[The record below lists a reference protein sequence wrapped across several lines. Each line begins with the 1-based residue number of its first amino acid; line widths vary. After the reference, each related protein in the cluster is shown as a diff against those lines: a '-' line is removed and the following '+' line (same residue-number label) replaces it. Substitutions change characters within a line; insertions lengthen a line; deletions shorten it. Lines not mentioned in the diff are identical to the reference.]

1 LASSKGLA
9 SIILTLRVGLSA
21 SEAAKAAKINQQQ
34 KDNREKALEEAKK
47 KVTAPQDGQ
56 EAKDKKG

>member
-1 LASSKGLA
+1 M
-9 SIILTLRVGLSA
+9 TLRVGLSA

-34 KDNREKALEEAKK
+34 KDNREKAREEAKK

>member
-1 LASSKGLA
+1 
-9 SIILTLRVGLSA
+9 LRVGLSA

-34 KDNREKALEEAKK
+34 KDNREKAREEAKK